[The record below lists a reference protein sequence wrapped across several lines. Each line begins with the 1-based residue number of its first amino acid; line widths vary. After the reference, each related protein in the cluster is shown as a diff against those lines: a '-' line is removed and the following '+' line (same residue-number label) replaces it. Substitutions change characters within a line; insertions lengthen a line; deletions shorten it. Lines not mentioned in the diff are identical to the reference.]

1 MIKAAILA
9 GTNPA
14 IPRLVHLLNIHPD
27 VELVAFACSADAGR
41 RLDDKFPPMT
51 GETDLR
57 ISSDLDLD
65 DVDVLFLATEP
76 GSARN
81 YLRNIDIPS
90 QLALIDMSGDFL
102 VADDTHDFV
111 YGIAETNRKSMVR
124 GARHV
129 AIPSPTA
136 MAITLALLP
145 AAKNLMLN
153 APITVSVATD
163 DPKADI
169 GSLLSHPIEKNITAQ
184 LTDVLNSIQSSFSA
198 PISGT
203 VFTGD
208 MHSGTMAVVSTNIA
222 VDIAEMRRIYKEYYD
237 DHNFTFVVERQPD
250 IADVRGTNKCLL
262 HLDTND
268 NRLTITTVI
277 DSEIKGN
284 AGNAIHAMN
293 LVFGLF
299 ERVGL

>member
-9 GTNPA
+9 GSNPA

-27 VELVAFACSADAGR
+27 VELVAFACPADAGR
-41 RLDDKFPPMT
+41 RLDDRFPPMT

-57 ISSDLDLD
+57 ISSDLDLQD
-65 DVDVLFLATEP
+65 IDVLFLATEP
-76 GSARN
+76 GVARN
-81 YLRNIDIPS
+81 YLRNRDIPAR
-90 QLALIDMSGDFL
+90 LALIDMSGDFL
-102 VADDTHDFV
+102 IADDTHDFV
-111 YGIAETNRKSMVR
+111 YGVAETNRKLMVR
-124 GARHV
+124 GANHV
-129 AIPSPTA
+129 AIPSATA
-136 MAITLALLP
+136 MATVLALLP

-153 APITVSVATD
+153 APISVSVAD
-163 DPKADI
+163 DNPRADI
-169 GSLLSHPIEKNITAQ
+169 GSLAAKAIDKNTTDQLSA
-184 LTDVLNSIQSSFSA
+184 VLASLQSSFAA
-198 PISGT
+198 PITGT
-203 VFTGD
+203 VFSGD

-222 VDIAEMRRIYKEYYD
+222 VDIDEMRRIYKDYYD
-237 DHNFTFVVERQPD
+237 DHNFTFVVDRRPD

-262 HLDTND
+262 HLDSRD
-268 NRLTITTVI
+268 GLLTVTAAI